1 MQRRS
6 SQVAVQTR
14 QQRFATLDA
23 LLVGRQSK
31 TPDTGPAAGS
41 GAPLGLAF
49 HVARETAEQA
59 LMGMR

>member
-1 MQRRS
+1 MKLTID
-6 SQVAVQTR
+6 AVPVVR
-14 QQRFATLDA
+14 GEWKLYGND
-23 LLVGRQSK
+23 
-31 TPDTGPAAGS
+31 DDC